1 MGVWKRRYGD
11 DIGIHSRERDGD
23 WMVGGMWHLGMNDL
37 SDGHRVLLKRIRNE
51 SLAKLFSLSSL
62 LFFFW
67 WKKKREKKGA
77 KGKRLDAPIYKT
89 HYMST
94 WWNGH
99 LPSLWGLWCAWLLAH
114 RADTAES
121 KKRNRFVLQAFLSF
135 YLFLFLKVV
144 RTTCPVCVQ
153 LVLLLLSFLF
163 LDCRLRNATR
173 YWKK

>member
-1 MGVWKRRYGD
+1 VTPGNEWPVRWSSGSSKENKKREFG
-11 DIGIHSRERDGD
+11 EAF
-23 WMVGGMWHLGMNDL
+23 L
-37 SDGHRVLLKRIRNE
+37 S
-51 SLAKLFSLSSL
+51 FFPP
-62 LFFFW
+62 LFFLV
-67 WKKKREKKGA
+67 KKKREKKGA